1 MNHVKKY
8 LWERL
13 DDLIVE
19 DNIIQS
25 WSVVKTN
32 RKAKYDSVF
41 CRVVIGFFC
50 ILRGKIKCRA
60 PPS

>member
-8 LWERL
+8 LWERP
-13 DDLIVE
+13 DDSIVE
-19 DNIIQS
+19 DSIVQS
-25 WSVVKTN
+25 WSIAKTN

-50 ILRGKIKCRA
+50 ILRGTIKCRS
-60 PPS
+60 PPP